1 MYVVVAATTTKR
13 LKEIAMVQRI
23 FILFT
28 ELPGLMRLGVLLLAI
43 GGTLDVLYHAAPPGW
58 AVQLDVVVG
67 SDGVV
72 AHLLTLFGMVV
83 TLVGLF
89 AHRASAR
96 MVPTEVTRSEG
107 ESAIE
112 Q

>member
-1 MYVVVAATTTKR
+1 MA
-13 LKEIAMVQRI
+13 QRI

-28 ELPGLMRLGVLLLAI
+28 ELPGLMRLGVLILVI

-58 AVQLDVVVG
+58 AIQLDVVVG
-67 SDGVV
+67 PKGVV
-72 AHLLTLFGMVV
+72 AHLMTLFGMVV

-89 AHRASAR
+89 AHRVSAR
-96 MVPTEVTRSEG
+96 VAHVEASPSEGRSE
-107 ESAIE
+107 IK

>member
-1 MYVVVAATTTKR
+1 
-13 LKEIAMVQRI
+13 MVQRMYM
-23 FILFT
+23 LFT
-28 ELPGLMRLGVLLLAI
+28 ELPGLMRLGVLILVI

-58 AVQLDVVVG
+58 AIQLDVVLG
-67 SDGVV
+67 PDGLL

-96 MVPTEVTRSEG
+96 IAPVEVTAPEG
-107 ESAIE
+107 RSAIE
-112 Q
+112 H

>member
-1 MYVVVAATTTKR
+1 
-13 LKEIAMVQRI
+13 MVQRI

-28 ELPGLMRLGVLLLAI
+28 ELPGLMRLGVLILVI
-43 GGTLDVLYHAAPPGW
+43 GGTLDVLYHAAPPVW

-72 AHLLTLFGMVV
+72 AHLLTLFGMVS

-89 AHRASAR
+89 AHRARAR
-96 MVPTEVTRSEG
+96 IAPVKVTAPVG
-107 ESAIE
+107 MPAIE

>member
-1 MYVVVAATTTKR
+1 
-13 LKEIAMVQRI
+13 MVERI

-28 ELPGLMRLGVLLLAI
+28 ELPGLMRLGVLILVI
-43 GGTLDVLYHAAPPGW
+43 GGILDLLYHAAPPGW
-58 AVQLDVVVG
+58 AIQLDVVLG

-83 TLVGLF
+83 TLLGLF
-89 AHRASAR
+89 ARRASAH
-96 MVPTEVTRSEG
+96 VAPVEATPSEGRSE
-107 ESAIE
+107 IE